1 MIQLLTNTMASRTLN
16 SLCVYCLQGY
26 TWECRSGCS
35 DKVTDVTP
43 VDEDKKERGGQIK
56 DRASVKDLESTGRKR
71 AAEMYPIKVGMP
83 CEWSGL
89 KFAGGGV
96 IPIIGCSGGVA
107 TNRHHGPDKNTLN
120 NEMGNVHR
128 ICSTCHNRYHA
139 ANDKYYVG
147 ERPPGDS
154 PWLPVGD
161 LIPHDSVTKATP
173 EEIIESEL
181 KWRTNQ

>member
-1 MIQLLTNTMASRTLN
+1 LNKTL
-16 SLCVYCLQGY
+16 CHACLRGY
-26 TWECRSGCS
+26 TWECISGCS
-35 DKVTDVTP
+35 DTILAEPP
-43 VDEDKKERGGQIK
+43 VGEDKKERGGQTK
-56 DRASVKDLESTGRKR
+56 SRDKVKDLESTGRKR

-96 IPIIGCSGGVA
+96 VPIIGCSNGVA

-128 ICSTCHNRYHA
+128 ICAHCHNRYHA
-139 ANDKYYVG
+139 ANDIFYAG
-147 ERPPGDS
+147 ERPAGDS

-161 LIPHDSVTKATP
+161 LIPHDSVTKATS

>member
-1 MIQLLTNTMASRTLN
+1 MSITEIKILN

-26 TWECRSGCS
+26 TWECRSGC
-35 DKVTDVTP
+35 DKITDVP
-43 VDEDKKERGGQIK
+43 IDEDKKERGGQTK
-56 DRASVKDLESTGRKR
+56 DRAAVKDLESTGRKR
-71 AAEMYPIKVGMP
+71 AAEMYPIKVGMT
-83 CEWSGL
+83 CEWSEL
-89 KFAGGGV
+89 KSAGGGV
-96 IPIIGCSGGVA
+96 ISIIGCSGGVA